1 MEPAPENGGS
11 DDLAQLEEDQ
21 DHDLAQLCHGEGSVA
36 SIATRRTR
44 LSYVTCQSEF
54 QDKAD
59 FLDVGDLDEFPE
71 DQSDQGCESQSR
83 WWKSVVE
90 VASDPRAQQTAAVTV
105 GGYLTMGITGGTGG
119 MVCGG
124 SIGALVGLAPA
135 PFTAGLSVPLGAAV
149 GAGLCVGASVGSTVG
164 AVGGLLVGRGVFY
177 RQPHES
183 SVTGQD
189 S

>member
-1 MEPAPENGGS
+1 M
-11 DDLAQLEEDQ
+11 EDQ

-71 DQSDQGCESQSR
+71 DQSDQGSESQSR

-90 VASDPRAQQTAAVTV
+90 VTSDPRAQQTAAVTV
-105 GGYLTMGITGGTGG
+105 GRYLKMGIAGGTGG
-119 MVCGG
+119 LVCGG

-149 GAGLCVGASVGSTVG
+149 GAGAGLCVGASVGSTVG